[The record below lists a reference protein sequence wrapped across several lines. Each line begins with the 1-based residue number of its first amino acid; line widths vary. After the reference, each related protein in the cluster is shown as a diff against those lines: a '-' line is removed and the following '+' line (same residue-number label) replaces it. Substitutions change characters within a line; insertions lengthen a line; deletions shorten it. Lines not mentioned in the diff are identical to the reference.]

1 MAKQYRNFRELQAKM
16 SPERRARNAEEADR
30 MLRELPLEELR
41 AARHLTQERL
51 AQILGVKQSA
61 ISRMERR
68 TDVYVSTLSSFIE
81 AMGGKLEIRAVFPDG
96 SVVINQFA
104 DAQVSN
110 GGLTAK
116 DHVT

>member
-1 MAKQYRNFRELQAKM
+1 
-16 SPERRARNAEEADR
+16 

-104 DAQVSN
+104 DAQVSK

-116 DHVT
+116 DIEGARAADDVAAQVPHLSEFGDGT